1 VTHGDKEMM
10 PVDKGMTPVD
20 KEMIDHWKPIRE
32 IMK

>member
-10 PVDKGMTPVD
+10 PEDKGMTPED

>member
-10 PVDKGMTPVD
+10 PADKGMTPVD